1 MYQYFTQ
8 LQLTRSTFCIHPFQC
23 YTITQDIGHVSLHIY
38 CVPGLCLYVGG
49 KICTHI
55 NDQCVQV
62 NFMILAM
69 AFLNKR
75 WEYFMPQNHN
85 MYMYNMNSWF
95 HSDAKLHLVTVVPF
109 SQSHSYFMKLQPIIS
124 LHRLPTI
131 SLLLG
136 VFGKFS
142 HQGVTIVYI
151 PPTDYQNRAIA
162 MYVFPCV

>member
-1 MYQYFTQ
+1 
-8 LQLTRSTFCIHPFQC
+8 
-23 YTITQDIGHVSLHIY
+23 
-38 CVPGLCLYVGG
+38 
-49 KICTHI
+49 
-55 NDQCVQV
+55 
-62 NFMILAM
+62 
-69 AFLNKR
+69 
-75 WEYFMPQNHN
+75 MPQNHN